1 MSSILH
7 GFLQPAQTQSA
18 EETIPTLCDRVAN
31 STLITDRRS
40 AVLGLKSFSRQCRE
54 LVVASGLKPLLH
66 TLRRDCE
73 DYDTTKAVLET
84 LLILF
89 IRGDGDE
96 DLTRNWIS
104 QQSRLQNGKYLS
116 PLVMKQEL
124 DSVDQFSLCIVDALI
139 QDPEYV
145 RLLIQFLET
154 DNFHIKLYSIQLLE
168 AILATRPARAR
179 SAIVEIPTSISVII
193 HLLEDIHEPIRDE
206 AILLLMTV
214 VNDSPHVQR
223 LVAFENIFEK
233 LFSIIEEEGSL
244 RGSIVVND
252 CISLINNILKYNT
265 SNQTLFIETGHLPK
279 LASLLNEPFAAM
291 EEDETF
297 YWNEQ
302 RINNIVACMDIVSLL
317 VEPGV
322 TTTESNQIQL
332 LRSNILMIVLRLAFY
347 PTISQR
353 IRYVALLTAANVI
366 RENSYCQEDFGKIDV
381 PYFIPTGNALAA
393 STYTADSYPPIP
405 VVNLLLNWVLY
416 ANSVR
421 TFDLRVAALGL
432 LKAYFSDN
440 PQLQLKFLER
450 QIDGYYRE
458 NDIHLETGGKD
469 QAETEIE
476 PEPEPEAGNAEDSED
491 SEEFK
496 VTKSCNLFEVIL
508 GYDPELNL
516 NPYKLHFTLD
526 LLMFFFL
533 QDDEA
538 KTSVLMDK
546 VRDMRTGPASEDETP
561 ISTVQTI
568 AELLLASLTEE
579 QIRIPLSY
587 LTFLIFWFF
596 IDGKAVNDFLSD
608 RTTLQS
614 LLSFCYQ
621 INDEN
626 VTIKCLVTM
635 LLGVAYEFSTRDS
648 PFPRIEY
655 HQFIT
660 KRLGRDNYASRIT
673 QFKEGALFSKAGD
686 EFDPTSPPLDETGL
700 PKLYFSTYFT
710 HIFNDNFYRIRTAL
724 SHDPEEDPH
733 GKLTFE
739 EFEALHVKLSEMK
752 SSFARM
758 DAEKSELIDSLQ
770 GKFDKLSAEHATAVK
785 ELEKLSTDHSS
796 LTDEYNKVYG
806 DLTEVSNQLKEVCD
820 EKVSLERVVKD
831 QEKRTAQDTLKLGE
845 LEKNVEDLKTQLK
858 HMTEKKEKAE
868 DGINKMNRELF
879 GLTRA
884 NQALE
889 EKQKKFERSKKQEL
903 DNLNRDNTNLKNVI
917 ANKESDITQLGQ
929 KVREFQ
935 QRVSELTLQNKQK
948 SDDLDEWK
956 SKFENHEN
964 LVSTLTD
971 KLKTLAGSF
980 KELQDERANI
990 EKQLEESSTKYEGEI
1005 ADINKQLA
1013 NVIGEKEDLNQQRE
1027 KLQVQITEYKST
1039 VSKLKEEHADELTIL
1054 AEENK
1059 EFEERFTEMEQEC
1072 SKLKDQNE
1080 KKQLEISSLQEQIQS
1095 LNVSISELEAKSGEV
1110 EKEVEKLRSECAEK
1124 DHKLVSL
1131 GDQQA
1136 QLEKER
1142 EELQKKQE
1150 ELKRSSEALQHENE
1164 DLKNSLDKLET
1175 QRKDKE
1181 AELNSRIRT
1190 LEEEKQNLVEQ
1201 VENKISEVKRTM
1213 EELETSKRNVEKE
1226 LESSSTKIKKLE
1238 ADLDAANKDRESIME
1253 AHNNSKSEL
1262 KMANQ
1267 QIEELRSTITAKT
1280 GSVDALTRQLEEV
1293 EAREKGVTEENK
1305 KLKDEISNLT
1315 GKSTERE
1322 KKLNEY
1328 EEQLKNLRQKNE
1340 SEKAKMESSTK
1351 ALERE
1356 KKQLQEEADRLKE
1369 ELKKRS
1375 QEFEKERKMLN
1386 EGSSSA
1392 IQEYSEKVSS
1402 LEEQLNDAKEKLERA
1417 SNELET
1423 TKENLTEVSALNDD
1437 LKKKNI
1443 EDVKELESQLK
1454 QEKAKFQELQ
1464 NKLEGILKEKED
1476 LTSQWNEK
1484 TEKQQ
1489 QELTRKDE
1497 EIKINA
1503 EKYARVLEDIKELR
1517 TEKEKELEDLRGEF
1531 DEKQKLLDE
1540 DIKSLKAEKEK
1551 LIEERTDLE
1560 EDLAALRVELE
1571 NEKKASADTEKLGS
1585 EKEKLAKEL
1594 REKEK
1599 SLSELEKL
1607 KLALETQL
1615 KESEDAKSKLAEDV
1629 KTSEEQITSLE
1640 ATIKEL
1646 KASLEESEKNLD
1658 TSRKEHQD
1666 EAKKLEEQVEQLRA
1680 DVEHYKEKAEDNTEV
1695 EQLRKENAELK
1706 AGAQDKGEL
1715 DDLMLLISELDEK
1728 NNKYRKKLEE
1738 LGVEMSS
1745 EDEDGG
1751 DDDEDEE
1758 GEDNEEE

>member
-54 LVVASGLKPLLH
+54 LVVASGLKPLLN

-96 DLTRNWIS
+96 DLTRTWIS
-104 QQSRLQNGKYLS
+104 QQSRLQNGKYPS

-145 RLLIQFLET
+145 QLLIQFLET

-233 LFSIIEEEGSL
+233 LFHIIEEEGSL

-265 SNQTLFIETGHLPK
+265 SNQTLFIETGNLPK
-279 LASLLNEPFAAM
+279 LASLLNGPFASM
-291 EEDETF
+291 EENETF

-322 TTTESNQIQL
+322 TTTESNQTQL

-366 RENSYCQEDFGKIDV
+366 RENPHCQEDFGKIDV

-393 STYTADSYPPIP
+393 SAHTADSYPPVS

-450 QIDGYYRE
+450 QRDDYYRE
-458 NDIHLETGGKD
+458 NDIPLEAEDND
-469 QAETEIE
+469 QVETES
-476 PEPEPEAGNAEDSED
+476 EAGSFED

-496 VTKSCNLFEVIL
+496 AIKSCNLFEVIL

-516 NPYKLHFTLD
+516 NPYKLYFTLD
-526 LLMFFFL
+526 LLMFFFS

-538 KTSVLMDK
+538 KSSVLMDK

-608 RTTLQS
+608 RTTLNS

-626 VTIKCLVTM
+626 ITIKCLVTM
-635 LLGVAYEFSTRDS
+635 LLGVAYEFSSKDS

-673 QFKEGALFSKAGD
+673 QFKEGVLFSKAVD
-686 EFDPTSPPLDETGL
+686 EFDPTNPPLDDTGL

-724 SHDPEEDPH
+724 SHDPEEDPY

-739 EFEALHVKLSEMK
+739 EFEELHEKLSEMK
-752 SSFARM
+752 ISFAKM

-770 GKFDKLSAEHATAVK
+770 GKFDKLSTEHATAVQ
-785 ELEKLSTDHSS
+785 ELEKLSRDHSS
-796 LTDEYNKVYG
+796 LNDEYNKVYG

-831 QEKRTAQDTLKLGE
+831 QEKRTTQDSLKLGE
-845 LEKNVEDLKTQLK
+845 LQKNVEDLKTQLK

-889 EKQKKFERSKKQEL
+889 EKQKKLEKSKKQEL
-903 DNLNRDNTNLKNVI
+903 DNLNKDNTNLKNVI
-917 ANKESDITQLGQ
+917 ANKESDIAQLGQ

-935 QRVSELTLQNKQK
+935 QKVSELTLQNKQK

-990 EKQLEESSTKYEGEI
+990 ERQLVESSTRHEGEL
-1005 ADINKQLA
+1005 ADLNKQLA
-1013 NVIGEKEDLNQQRE
+1013 NVTGEKEGLDQQRE
-1027 KLQVQITEYKST
+1027 KLQAQVTDYEST

-1054 AEENK
+1054 VEENK
-1059 EFEERFTEMEQEC
+1059 EIEERLTEMEQEC
-1072 SKLKDQNE
+1072 SKLKDLNE
-1080 KKQLEISSLQEQIQS
+1080 KKQLEITSLQKQIQS
-1095 LNVSISELEAKSGEV
+1095 LNMSIGDLGAKSGEV
-1110 EKEVEKLRSECAEK
+1110 EKELEKLRAECAEK

-1131 GDQQA
+1131 GDEQEKW
-1136 QLEKER
+1136 EKER
-1142 EELQKKQE
+1142 GDLQKKLE
-1150 ELKRSSEALQHENE
+1150 ELGCSSEVLQHENE

-1175 QRKDKE
+1175 QGRDKE
-1181 AELNSRIRT
+1181 AELNSKIKT
-1190 LEEEKQNLVEQ
+1190 LEEEKQNFIEQ
-1201 VENKISEVKRTM
+1201 MENKTSEMKRVM
-1213 EELETSKRNVEKE
+1213 EELEASKRDVEAE

-1238 ADLDAANKDRESIME
+1238 ADLDAANKDRESIVKDND
-1253 AHNNSKSEL
+1253 NNKNEL
-1262 KMANQ
+1262 KTAKQ
-1267 QIEELRSTITAKT
+1267 QLEELRSTITAKT
-1280 GSVDALTRQLEEV
+1280 ESVDALTQKLKEV
-1293 EAREKGVTEENK
+1293 EVREQEVTEENE
-1305 KLKDEISNLT
+1305 KLKTEISSLT
-1315 GKSTERE
+1315 GNSTERE

-1328 EEQLKNLRQKNE
+1328 EEQLKDLRQKNE
-1340 SEKAKMESSTK
+1340 SNKVKMESSTK
-1351 ALERE
+1351 AFERE

-1402 LEEQLNDAKEKLERA
+1402 LEGQLSDAKEELERT

-1423 TKENLTEVSALNDD
+1423 TKENLAEVSALNDD
-1437 LKKKNI
+1437 LKKKGI
-1443 EDVKELESQLK
+1443 DDVKELESQLR
-1454 QEKAKFQELQ
+1454 QEKAKFQKLQ
-1464 NKLEGILKEKED
+1464 NEFEGALKEKED
-1476 LTSQWNEK
+1476 LASQWKEEK
-1484 TEKQQ
+1484 EKQQ
-1489 QELTRKDE
+1489 EELTRKDE
-1497 EIKINA
+1497 ELKENA
-1503 EKYARVLEDIKELR
+1503 EKCARALGDIKELKI
-1517 TEKEKELEDLRGEF
+1517 EKEKELEKLRGEF

-1540 DIKSLKAEKEK
+1540 DVKSLKTEREKLTKEK
-1551 LIEERTDLE
+1551 TDLE
-1560 EDLAALRVELE
+1560 EELGALRVELE

-1594 REKEK
+1594 QEKEE
-1599 SLSELEKL
+1599 SLSGLEKL
-1607 KLALETQL
+1607 KSVLETQL
-1615 KESEDAKSKLAEDV
+1615 KESEDAKSKLVEDA
-1629 KTSEEQITSLE
+1629 KTSGEQITSLE

-1646 KASLEESEKNLD
+1646 KASLEETEENLD
-1658 TSRKEHQD
+1658 ASRREHQD
-1666 EAKKLEEQVEQLRA
+1666 YTKKLEEQIEQLRT
-1680 DVEHYKEKAEDNTEV
+1680 DMKRYKEKAEDTSEL

-1706 AGAQDKGEL
+1706 AEAQDKGEL

-1751 DDDEDEE
+1751 DDDEEDEDEDEE
-1758 GEDNEEE
+1758 